1 MAKKIPQDVAF
12 RLAQKAKDA
21 EKKAKAAEKKAK
33 DAEKK
38 IKDVKS
44 MDLDNEAEYQRQL
57 ELIRYKR
64 DIAEQN

>member
-33 DAEKK
+33 DAQKK
-38 IKDVKS
+38 IKAVS
-44 MDLDNEAEYQRQL
+44 YTNLTLPTIYSV
-57 ELIRYKR
+57 
-64 DIAEQN
+64 